1 MKPKSPEQ
9 AAWDAE
15 CKRLLKKITRTSCDE
30 KAKQLQAQYR
40 LHVGLRPSHFCQVF
54 ANLAIRPQPPFWR
67 GLHHPVVPLSS
78 SPTKGEQLPAVKRSR
93 ILPGGIRHGMEPP

>member
-40 LHVGLRPSHFCQVF
+40 LHVGLRPK
-54 ANLAIRPQPPFWR
+54 PF
-67 GLHHPVVPLSS
+67 
-78 SPTKGEQLPAVKRSR
+78 
-93 ILPGGIRHGMEPP
+93 LPGLREFGDTTTAAFLEGLASSGGTAIVIADEGG